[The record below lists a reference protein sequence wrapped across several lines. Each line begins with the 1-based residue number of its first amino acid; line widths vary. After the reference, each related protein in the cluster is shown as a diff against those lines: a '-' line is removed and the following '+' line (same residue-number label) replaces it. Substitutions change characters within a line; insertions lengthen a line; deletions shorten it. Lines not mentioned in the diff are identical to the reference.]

1 MRLRFITACMGGAL
15 LALALGGC
23 GQQLIPPETTS
34 PTATPAIQSSQLQP
48 PSTAHPSI
56 AVTPSTPTVP
66 GFTPE
71 APTPQSVSEQAPTL
85 TPVSSIR
92 APVVTPTYSRRTP
105 FVPLD
110 QPAFLTATESDHLP
124 DEDLVLG
131 LEWMGEA
138 RAYPIRM
145 LTYHHIVNDN
155 VAGRALLVTY

>member
-23 GQQLIPPETTS
+23 GQELIPPETTS

-48 PSTAHPSI
+48 PSSAHPSTT
-56 AVTPSTPTVP
+56 VKTSTQTVS

-71 APTPQSVSEQAPTL
+71 APTPQAVAEQVPAL
-85 TPVSSIR
+85 TPVSSPR
-92 APVVTPTYSRRTP
+92 VPVVAPTYSRRTP

-110 QPAFLTATESDHLP
+110 QPAFLTASETDYLP

-145 LTYHHIVNDN
+145 LTYHHIVNDTID
-155 VAGRALLVTY
+155 GRPVLVTY